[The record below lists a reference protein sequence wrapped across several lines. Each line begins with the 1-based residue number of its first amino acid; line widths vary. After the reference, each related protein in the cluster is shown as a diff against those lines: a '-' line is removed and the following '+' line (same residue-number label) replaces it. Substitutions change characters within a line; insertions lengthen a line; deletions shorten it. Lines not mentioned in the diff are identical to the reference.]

1 MQFLNRMSLRRKLQ
15 IYLSVFLFISLL
27 FLVVFFVFQYN
38 SMLTEEHDRMIV
50 DAGATSTQLIGT
62 MSMMKRIQ
70 TQAAEDTDMLKFV
83 TTVNETGGREY
94 TAKISQLFVD
104 TLELQDTM
112 TAGVLRV
119 AKDCRTMNAY
129 QVFSMTLQEILEKP
143 WLDQEIL
150 NAKNYGRVYWASGD
164 LDGTECLIC
173 YSGYYKNTRPFD
185 LQAVVVYGTPITSVS
200 NMLYK
205 NNDNSEMM
213 LVSSDGRTVVGNDR
227 LALPLQELSQLAEQD
242 GRWITFNETRYMVAS
257 VPVFSEVVGVGWHV
271 IALRDPNAFQSESIQ
286 VMLLWMAALVLLFI
300 LLTLLNG
307 SVTRHIVSRCRTV
320 MDNIHQIT
328 AEKYTENKLL
338 DGQDEFS
345 QINNE
350 LIRMSAHLDRLITN
364 EYKRTML
371 LQQEQIA
378 SLQNQINPH
387 YIVNTLEAI
396 RMKLLIQG
404 EKESS
409 QMVQYLAESLR
420 TYAWEPR
427 SQVTIREEITFLER
441 YMALQNFRFLNPI
454 TYYIDVD
461 ESLLDRSIPH
471 FILQPLIENAII
483 HGFKNKI
490 EKPHLEISFVL
501 DEEDLYIVI
510 SDNGLGMEEE
520 TLQKLRDNMTREQ
533 HQMHSGQ
540 GSIGVLNVYWRIKL
554 LYGEDCHMQ
563 VRSKKGYGTEIEIK
577 LSAKK
582 SEAL

>member
-1 MQFLNRMSLRRKLQ
+1 MQFLNRISLSKKLQ
-15 IYLSVFLFISLL
+15 IYLSVFLLVSLL

-38 SMLTEEHDRMIV
+38 TLLTDVHSQMTADGNT
-50 DAGATSTQLIGT
+50 ASTRLVGT
-62 MSMMKRIQ
+62 MSVMKILQ
-70 TQAAEDTDMLKFV
+70 AQAAQDTDMRQFV
-83 TTVNETGGREY
+83 TTYHYGVSREY
-94 TAKISQLFVD
+94 TAKISELYMR
-104 TLELQDTM
+104 TLELQENM
-112 TAGVLRV
+112 PGSVLRL

-129 QVFSMTLQEILEKP
+129 PVFSMTLQEVLEKP
-143 WLDQEIL
+143 WLDPKIL
-150 NAKNYGRVYWASGD
+150 KALNVGEVFWARGD
-164 LDGTECLIC
+164 LDGSQCLIC
-173 YSGYYKNTRPFD
+173 YSGLYENSKPFE
-185 LQAVVVYGTPITSVS
+185 LAMVVMYGIPIGQINSL
-200 NMLYK
+200 LYK
-205 NNDNSEMM
+205 DQDNADVL
-213 LVSSDGRTVVGNDR
+213 LVSPDYNTVIGNER
-227 LALPLQELSQLAEQD
+227 LSLPRDAVEELIKLPAGNRFE
-242 GRWITFNETRYMVAS
+242 FNGNRYMVS
-257 VPVFSEVVGVGWHV
+257 SMPVSGTDIGLEGWHFV
-271 IALRDPNAFQSESIQ
+271 VLRNPQSFQNDSIQ
-286 VMLLWMAALVLLFI
+286 VMLLWMGALIVLFVV
-300 LLTLLNG
+300 LTLLNS

-320 MDNIHQIT
+320 MDNIHRIT
-328 AEKYTENKLL
+328 AEKYTENKPL

-350 LIRMSAHLDRLITN
+350 LIRLSTHLNRLITD
-364 EYKRTML
+364 EYKRTLL

-420 TYAWEPR
+420 TYAWEPH

-441 YMALQNFRFLNPI
+441 YMALQNYRFINPI
-454 TYYIDVD
+454 TYYIEVD
-461 ESLLDRSIPH
+461 DSLLNLSIPH

-501 DEEDLYIVI
+501 DEGDLYIVI

-520 TLQKLRDNMTREQ
+520 ILQKLQERMGREQ
-533 HQMHSGQ
+533 HQMHSGK

-554 LYGEDCHMQ
+554 LYGENCHMQ

-577 LSAKK
+577 LTVG
-582 SEAL
+582 EAL